1 MFDGIIILNAE
12 KVPTA
17 YGWGWNPIGW
27 IFIGLMILGLALMIH
42 TVITTHKKKLDYDH
56 EATRCGNL
64 GIAFVAIIIGAVV
77 TIILNCDYKK
87 KDYVMEY
94 KATISDLTPFTY
106 VMENYD
112 VVDHAGEIWT
122 LRSKEII
129 DEVD

>member
-17 YGWGWNPIGW
+17 YGWGWHPASW
-27 IFIGLMILGLALMIH
+27 IFIGLIILGLAIMVYTI
-42 TVITTHKKKLDYDH
+42 ITTHKKKLDHDD
-56 EATRCGNL
+56 EVTRYTVL
-64 GIAFVAIIIGAVV
+64 GICFATIIFGAII
-77 TIILNCDYKK
+77 TIILNADYKK

-129 DEVD
+129 NEVD

>member
-17 YGWGWNPIGW
+17 YGWGWNPISW
-27 IFIGLMILGLALMIH
+27 IFIGLMILGLALIVY
-42 TVITTHKKKLDYDH
+42 TIITTHKKKLDYDH
-56 EATRCGNL
+56 ETARYTVL
-64 GIAFVAIIIGAVV
+64 GIAFGAVIIGAIV
-77 TIILNCDYKK
+77 TIIMNCDYKK

-129 DEVD
+129 NEVD

>member
-17 YGWGWNPIGW
+17 YGWGWNPAGW
-27 IFIGLMILGLALMIH
+27 IFIGLIVLGLVLMVYTI
-42 TVITTHKKKLDYDH
+42 ITTHKKKLEYVN
-56 EATRCGNL
+56 EATRATVL
-64 GIAFVAIIIGAVV
+64 GICFAAIIIGAIV

-129 DEVD
+129 NEVD

>member
-1 MFDGIIILNAE
+1 MFDGIIILTSE

-17 YGWGWNPIGW
+17 YGWGWHPASW
-27 IFIGLMILGLALMIH
+27 IFIGLIILGLAIMVYTI
-42 TVITTHKKKLDYDH
+42 IKTHKKKLDNDH
-56 EATRCGNL
+56 EAIRYTVI
-64 GIAFVAIIIGAVV
+64 GISFAAIIIGAII
-77 TIILNCDYKK
+77 TIILNADYKK

-129 DEVD
+129 NEVD

>member
-1 MFDGIIILNAE
+1 MFDGIIILNTE

-17 YGWGWNPIGW
+17 YGWGWHPASW
-27 IFIGLMILGLALMIH
+27 IFIGLIILGLAIMVYTI
-42 TVITTHKKKLDYDH
+42 ITTHKKKLDHDD
-56 EATRCGNL
+56 EVTRCTVM
-64 GIAFVAIIIGAVV
+64 GIAFCAVIIGAIV

-112 VVDHAGEIWT
+112 VVDHVGNIWT

>member
-1 MFDGIIILNAE
+1 MFDGIIILNTE

-17 YGWGWNPIGW
+17 YGWGWHPASW
-27 IFIGLMILGLALMIH
+27 IFIGLIILGLAIMVYMI
-42 TVITTHKKKLDYDH
+42 ITTHKKKLDHDN
-56 EATRCGNL
+56 EVTRCTVM
-64 GIAFVAIIIGAVV
+64 GIAFCAVIIGAIV

-112 VVDHAGEIWT
+112 VVDHVGNIWT
-122 LRSKEII
+122 LRSKKII
-129 DEVD
+129 NEAD

>member
-17 YGWGWNPIGW
+17 YGWGWSPLGW
-27 IFIGLMILGLALMIH
+27 IFIGLIVLGLAIMVYTI
-42 TVITTHKKKLDYDH
+42 IKTHKKKLDNDD
-56 EATRCGNL
+56 EVTRYTVL
-64 GIAFVAIIIGAVV
+64 GITFAAIIIGAIV
-77 TIILNCDYKK
+77 TIILNADYKE

-112 VVDHAGEIWT
+112 VVDHVGEIWT

-129 DEVD
+129 E

>member
-17 YGWGWNPIGW
+17 YGWGWHPAGW
-27 IFIGLMILGLALMIH
+27 IFIGLMILGLALMVYTI
-42 TVITTHKKKLDYDH
+42 ITTHKKMLDHVH
-56 EATRCGNL
+56 EVARYTVM
-64 GIAFVAIIIGAVV
+64 GIAFGAVIIGATV

-129 DEVD
+129 NEVD

>member
-17 YGWGWNPIGW
+17 YGWGWSPAGW
-27 IFIGLMILGLALMIH
+27 IFIGLIILGLVLMVYTI
-42 TVITTHKKKLDYDH
+42 IKTHKKKLEYVDEVTGY
-56 EATRCGNL
+56 TVM
-64 GIAFVAIIIGAVV
+64 GICFAAVMIGACI

-112 VVDHAGEIWT
+112 VVDHVGEIWT

-129 DEVD
+129 E

>member
-1 MFDGIIILNAE
+1 MFDGIIILNTE

-17 YGWGWNPIGW
+17 YGWGWHPASW
-27 IFIGLMILGLALMIH
+27 IFIGLIILGLAIMVYMI
-42 TVITTHKKKLDYDH
+42 ITTHKKKLDHDN
-56 EATRCGNL
+56 EVTRCTVM
-64 GIAFVAIIIGAVV
+64 GIAFCAVIIGAIV

-94 KATISDLTPFTY
+94 KAMISDLTPFTY

-112 VVDHAGEIWT
+112 VVDHVGNIWT

>member
-1 MFDGIIILNAE
+1 MFDGIIILTSE

-17 YGWGWNPIGW
+17 YGWGWHPASW
-27 IFIGLMILGLALMIH
+27 IFIGFIILGLAIMVYTI
-42 TVITTHKKKLDYDH
+42 IKTHKKKLDNDH
-56 EATRCGNL
+56 EAIRYTVI
-64 GIAFVAIIIGAVV
+64 GISFAAIIIGAII
-77 TIILNCDYKK
+77 TIILNADYKK

-129 DEVD
+129 NEVD

>member
-1 MFDGIIILNAE
+1 MFDGIIILNTE

-17 YGWGWNPIGW
+17 YGWGWSPVGW
-27 IFIGLMILGLALMIH
+27 VFIGLIILGLAIMVYMI
-42 TVITTHKKKLDYDH
+42 ITTHKKKLDHDN
-56 EATRCGNL
+56 EVTRCTVM
-64 GIAFVAIIIGAVV
+64 GIAFCAVIIGAIV

-112 VVDHAGEIWT
+112 VVDHVGNIWT

>member
-17 YGWGWNPIGW
+17 YGWGWHPICW
-27 IFIGLMILGLALMIH
+27 IFIGLIILGLAIMVCTI
-42 TVITTHKKKLDYDH
+42 ITTRKKKLKYDD
-56 EATRCGNL
+56 EVTRCTVL
-64 GIAFVAIIIGAVV
+64 GICFATIIFGAII
-77 TIILNCDYKK
+77 TIILNADYKK

-129 DEVD
+129 NEVD

>member
-1 MFDGIIILNAE
+1 MFDGIIILTTE

-17 YGWGWNPIGW
+17 YGWGWHPAGW
-27 IFIGLMILGLALMIH
+27 FFIGLMLFGLALMIY
-42 TVITTHKKKLDYDH
+42 TIIKTHKKKLDNDH
-56 EATRCGNL
+56 EAIRYTVI
-64 GIAFVAIIIGAVV
+64 GIGFAAAIIGATV

-112 VVDHAGEIWT
+112 VVDHVGEIWT

-129 DEVD
+129 NEVD

>member
-1 MFDGIIILNAE
+1 MMFT
-12 KVPTA
+12 V
-17 YGWGWNPIGW
+17 
-27 IFIGLMILGLALMIH
+27 GL
-42 TVITTHKKKLDYDH
+42 
-56 EATRCGNL
+56 
-64 GIAFVAIIIGAVV
+64 IGA
-77 TIILNCDYKK
+77 LLKNANYKP

-112 VVDHAGEIWT
+112 VVDHVGNIWT

>member
-17 YGWGWNPIGW
+17 YGWGWSPAGW
-27 IFIGLMILGLALMIH
+27 IFIGLMILGLVLMVYTI
-42 TVITTHKKKLDYDH
+42 IKTHKKKLDYDD
-56 EATRCGNL
+56 EVTRYTVM
-64 GIAFVAIIIGAVV
+64 GIAFAAIIIGAIV
-77 TIILNCDYKK
+77 TIILNADYKK

-112 VVDHAGEIWT
+112 VVDHVGEIWT

-129 DEVD
+129 NEID